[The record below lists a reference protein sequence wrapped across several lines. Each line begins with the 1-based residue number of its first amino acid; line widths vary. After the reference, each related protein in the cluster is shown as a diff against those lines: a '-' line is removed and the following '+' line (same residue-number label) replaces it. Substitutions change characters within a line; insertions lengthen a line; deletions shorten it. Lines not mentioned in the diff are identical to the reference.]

1 MVLSNGHEYS
11 DDSFIGQL
19 TIQLFSEVGW
29 QTLSALREVFGVGS
43 MTGNETKG
51 QRGLAELL
59 TSFHCFTRDSLL
71 PRLLSGQAVLGED

>member
-1 MVLSNGHEYS
+1 MPHYYTE
-11 DDSFIGQL
+11 DQL
-19 TIQLFSEVGW
+19 VEQPAIQFFSEVGW

-59 TSFHCFTRDSLL
+59 TSFHCFTRDLLL
-71 PRLLSGQAVLGED
+71 PRLLSGQPALEED